1 MRTAK
6 GFGDKSIST
15 LYASALDSLT
25 SSVALLDG
33 DHDIIAVNEAWIQFA
48 RIHGV
53 LAPRLGIG
61 ANYLALCRGLS
72 AADAAKIST
81 GLEGLLTGMPGP
93 FRCEFTIPLP
103 HPVWLRLSAV
113 RVGFLQSPFL
123 ILAHED
129 ITAQRRIQTNL
140 RSATARLLNAEDAE
154 RRRIARELH
163 DSATQDLTGAN
174 LMLAGLERASPAE
187 GAAIRAEI
195 SGLISGAIE
204 EIRNFS
210 YLLHPPTLDRLGLA
224 ATVRQFIEG
233 FARRAHM
240 EVQVEIEG
248 DLPQIAYA
256 TEIAL
261 YRVLQEAMANI
272 HRHSNSRRAT
282 VDLKTVG
289 DMVLL
294 SVRDYGVGLPADPSA
309 SHGVGLTSMRLR
321 LEFLNGRLSIRE
333 ADPGLLIQAWA
344 PYAPNDSL

>member
-6 GFGDKSIST
+6 RFGDKSIST

-25 SSVALLDG
+25 SSVALLDA
-33 DHDIIAVNEAWIQFA
+33 DYDIIAVNEAWIQFA
-48 RIHGV
+48 RLHGV
-53 LAPRLGIG
+53 LAPRLGLG
-61 ANYLALCRGLS
+61 GNYLALCRALSPVDATRIGEGLK
-72 AADAAKIST
+72 D
-81 GLEGLLTGMPGP
+81 LLTGTPGP
-93 FRCEFTIPLP
+93 FRCEFSVPLAP
-103 HPVWLRLSAV
+103 PVWLRLSAV
-113 RVGFLQSPFL
+113 RVGFLQEPFL
-123 ILAHED
+123 ILGHED
-129 ITAQRRIQTNL
+129 ITAQRRTQTNL

-174 LMLAGLERASPAE
+174 LMLSRLERAGPTE

-233 FARRAHM
+233 FARRAHIA
-240 EVQVEIEG
+240 VQVEVDEA
-248 DLPQIAYA
+248 LPQIAYA

-282 VDLKTVG
+282 VALKTVG
-289 DMVLL
+289 EMILL
-294 SVRDYGVGLPADPSA
+294 SVRDYGVGLPADPLA
-309 SHGVGLTSMRLR
+309 SQGVGLTSMRLR
-321 LEFLNGRLSIRE
+321 LEFLNGRLSIRD

-344 PYAPNDSL
+344 PHAPSGEL

>member
-6 GFGDKSIST
+6 AFGDKSIST

-25 SSVALLDG
+25 SAVALLDG
-33 DHDIIAVNEAWIQFA
+33 DHDIIAVNDAWIQFA
-48 RIHGV
+48 RIHGL
-53 LAPRLGIG
+53 LAPRYGIG
-61 ANYLALCRGLS
+61 GNYLTLCDALSSVDADKIRAGLH
-72 AADAAKIST
+72 
-81 GLEGLLTGMPGP
+81 GLLTGTPGP
-93 FRCEFTIPLP
+93 FRCEFAVPLGSP
-103 HPVWLRLSAV
+103 IWMRLSAV

-140 RSATARLLNAEDAE
+140 REATARLLNAEDAE

-174 LMLAGLERASPAE
+174 LMLSALERADPTQ
-187 GAAIRAEI
+187 AAIIRAEI
-195 SGLISGAIE
+195 SGLIAGAIE

-233 FARRAHM
+233 FARRAHIAV
-240 EVQVEIEG
+240 EVEIDG
-248 DLPQIAYA
+248 DLPQIPYA

-261 YRVLQEAMANI
+261 YRVLQEAMANT
-272 HRHSNSRRAT
+272 HHHSCSRRAT
-282 VDLKTVG
+282 VELKTVG
-289 DMVLL
+289 DMVRL

-309 SHGVGLTSMRLR
+309 SRGVGLTSMRLR
-321 LEFLNGRLSIRE
+321 MEFLNGRLSIRD

-344 PYAPNDSL
+344 PYAPGQQA